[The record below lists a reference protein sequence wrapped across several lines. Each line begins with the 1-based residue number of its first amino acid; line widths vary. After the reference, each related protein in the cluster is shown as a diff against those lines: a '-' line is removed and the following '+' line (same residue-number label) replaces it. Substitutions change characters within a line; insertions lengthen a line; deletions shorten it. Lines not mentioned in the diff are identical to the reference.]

1 MRGSGGGADPA
12 GTTVDRR
19 GEVVCSCSRES
30 WFGFCFFVRFFFCWE
45 GERGTVGFCLEG
57 RSVCILF
64 RGRAV
69 SGPSRPRGH
78 LGGHFSEQSELEHN
92 IYERQVAKMIHK
104 KRTASV

>member
-1 MRGSGGGADPA
+1 LSAVAA
-12 GTTVDRR
+12 GRAGLGFVL
-19 GEVVCSCSRES
+19 CS
-30 WFGFCFFVRFFFCWE
+30 VFFCWE